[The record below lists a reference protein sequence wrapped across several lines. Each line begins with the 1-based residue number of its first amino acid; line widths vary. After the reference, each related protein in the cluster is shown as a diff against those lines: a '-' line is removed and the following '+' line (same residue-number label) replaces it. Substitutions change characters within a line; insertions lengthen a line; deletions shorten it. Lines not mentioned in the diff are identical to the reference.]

1 MAVPVVAVAG
11 NTPKPATAHPGRD
24 GIPQATQPAVPAER
38 IFGGQVGTLFRHG
51 AGQGNADRLRPRS
64 GQMGSNDII
73 ATICP
78 IYVNEKGEEVKGNR
92 HGTDTSRPAEVK
104 AKKGYAVGAI
114 TAKSVAAVDAFRLTF
129 MKIDKDHLD
138 PNDNYDSEWVGG
150 GGTLP
155 PVTVSGNGKPAIG
168 VVGHADKDCS
178 SFGLTFA
185 P

>member
-1 MAVPVVAVAG
+1 MLIGFDLGLGKWGP
-11 NTPKPATAHPGRD
+11 
-24 GIPQATQPAVPAER
+24 
-38 IFGGQVGTLFRHG
+38 
-51 AGQGNADRLRPRS
+51 
-64 GQMGSNDII
+64 NDII

-78 IYVNEKGEEVKGNR
+78 IFVNEKGEEVKGNR

-114 TAKSVAAVDAFRLTF
+114 TAKSVAAVDAFPPDLYENRQRPSRPQRQLRLR
-129 MKIDKDHLD
+129 MGRRRRHAA
-138 PNDNYDSEWVGG
+138 
-150 GGTLP
+150 